1 MRILAADDFV
11 FARYPVPLAAD
22 EIQLWFVPSRASA
35 GAHAEE
41 PWLRPLLAAYVG
53 CRADELTLIRGEH
66 GKPSLAEPPALEF
79 NLSHTRGGALVG
91 ISREQALGVDIETR
105 HRSRPVVEL
114 ARRYFADTEAA
125 ALSRVAAPH
134 RQVAFLRLWSCKE
147 AVVKALGR
155 GIGFGLARVAFALDA
170 DGEPIHLNVIDASA
184 GSIAEWQIVG
194 LAPTRELVGALAWR
208 GPIRP
213 VRAFAMR
220 PLDLLVHASG

>member
-1 MRILAADDFV
+1 MHILAADDFV
-11 FARYPVPLAAD
+11 PARYPVPLAAD
-22 EIQLWFVPSRASA
+22 EIQLWFVPSSTKR

-53 CRADELTLIRGEH
+53 CRTDELTLVHGEH
-66 GKPSLAEPPALEF
+66 GKPGLAGPATLEF
-79 NLSHTRGGALVG
+79 NLSHTRGGVLVG
-91 ISREQALGVDIETR
+91 ISREQALGVDIETQ

-114 ARRYFADTEAA
+114 AGRYFAEAEAA

-170 DGEPIHLNVIDASA
+170 GGEPMHLNVIDASA

-194 LAPTRELVGALAWR
+194 LAPTTEHVGALAWR

-213 VRAFAMR
+213 LRAFAMQ
-220 PLDLLVHASG
+220 PLDMPVHASG

>member
-1 MRILAADDFV
+1 MRILATDDFV

-22 EIQLWFVPSRASA
+22 EIQLWFVPSSPKA
-35 GAHAEE
+35 GAREEE

-53 CRADELTLIRGEH
+53 CRADELALTRGEH
-66 GKPSLAEPPALEF
+66 GKPRLAPPTLEF

-105 HRSRPVVEL
+105 HRSRPVIEL
-114 ARRYFADTEAA
+114 ADRYFADAEAM
-125 ALSRVAAPH
+125 ALSRVAAPD

-170 DGEPIHLNVIDASA
+170 GGGPMRLNVIDASA
-184 GSIAEWQIVG
+184 GSTAEWQIVG
-194 LAPTRELVGALAWR
+194 LAPTREHVGALAWR

-220 PLDLLVHASG
+220 PLDVPVHASG

>member
-11 FARYPVPLAAD
+11 SARYPVALTAD
-22 EIQLWFVPSRASA
+22 EIQLWFVPSRAKA
-35 GAHAEE
+35 GAQAEE

-53 CRADELTLIRGEH
+53 CRADELTLTRSEH
-66 GKPSLAEPPALEF
+66 GKPRLAVPPKLEF

-105 HRSRPVVEL
+105 RRSRPVLEL
-114 ARRYFADTEAA
+114 AGRYFADSEAR

-134 RQVAFLRLWSCKE
+134 RQLAFLRLWSCKE

-155 GIGFGLARVAFALDA
+155 GIGFGLARVAFTLDVG
-170 DGEPIHLNVIDASA
+170 GEPKHLNVIDASA

-194 LAPTRELVGALAWR
+194 LAPTPEHVGALAWR

-213 VRAFAMR
+213 VRAFAMQ
-220 PLDLLVHASG
+220 PLDLPVHASG